1 MQEFFRKIFEYLKR
15 RGAVFTSII
24 FTIIVTLFSVG
35 MTVLI
40 HKVFESEVTVISFII
55 AILVPFIIAP
65 VFTFFILGLTFKLDD
80 AQIQMRT
87 LSITD
92 DLTKAFNRRYFSEI
106 AEQECART
114 MRYDVEFSIILFDID
129 GFKHI
134 NDTLGHYAGD
144 RVLQETSRICKESI
158 RGTDV
163 FARWGGDEFIIL
175 VRESRK
181 VDLKTMIKRIQ
192 RNLEEITL
200 NIEGTEIRITVSVGA
215 QRSSK
220 HCDNFN
226 LIVSNA
232 DKALYEAKEQGG
244 NCFVIGE
251 EEQNQDK

>member
-1 MQEFFRKIFEYLKR
+1 MMQEFFRKLFEYLKR
-15 RGAVFTSII
+15 RGAVFTSIV

-35 MTVLI
+35 MTYLI
-40 HKVFESEVTVISFII
+40 NKVFESEVTVTSFII

-80 AQIQMRT
+80 AHVQMHT
-87 LSITD
+87 LATTD
-92 DLTKAFNRRYFSEI
+92 DLTKAYNRRYFSEI
-106 AEQECART
+106 AEQECARAQ
-114 MRYDVEFSIILFDID
+114 RYDVEFSIILFDID

-134 NDTLGHYAGD
+134 NETLGHHAGD
-144 RVLQETSRICKESI
+144 QVLQETSRICKGSI

-181 VDLKTMIKRIQ
+181 VDLESMIKRIQ
-192 RNLEEITL
+192 KNLEEIAL

-220 HCDNFN
+220 RCNNFN
-226 LIVSNA
+226 LIISSA
-232 DKALYEAKEQGG
+232 DKALCEAKEQGG

-251 EEQNQDK
+251 EEQT